1 MKTKKTMKTFLI
13 NLVIMLICLVSP
25 VYCIINS
32 IKFDQQCSGYIKQAA
47 DANTVE
53 LALDRLNIA
62 IDYIEKNDLTSGYTS
77 AVWKT
82 EDENI
87 GFWYD
92 NLKACQHELQEG
104 LNGTSLE
111 KTNLLLKIR
120 ESLVDNHNGDVSLT
134 MPSGI
139 SRYPNNLLW
148 GIYNLFSMLLFAICL
163 TIIICVTFDY

>member
-1 MKTKKTMKTFLI
+1 M
-13 NLVIMLICLVSP
+13 
-25 VYCIINS
+25 
-32 IKFDQQCSGYIKQAA
+32 
-47 DANTVE
+47 
-53 LALDRLNIA
+53 DRLNIA

-148 GIYNLFSMLLFAICL
+148 GIYNLFSMLIFVVCL
-163 TIIICVTFDY
+163 TIIICITFDY